1 MKIWNFTKILGTP
14 KKSNYS
20 HREYDLFL
28 NDNNVDNITIIN
40 FKLHSDIYKRLRKFS
55 TPQYDTIYLLRNKK
69 AFNTMLFTMN
79 YDIMVTDKEGTIID
93 IFNDQA
99 PGYVSEKYNDGD
111 KVYFGA
117 VGIINNLDIKLKD
130 RLTLKWRF
138 LKEKR

>member
-14 KKSNYS
+14 TKSKYS

-28 NDNNVDNITIIN
+28 NDGSIDKITVIN
-40 FKLHSDIYKRLRKFS
+40 FKLHSDIYKRLRKFK

-79 YDIMVTDKEGTIID
+79 YDIMVTDKDGTIID
-93 IFNDQA
+93 IFINQE
-99 PGYVSEKYNDGD
+99 PGFVSDKYNKGD

-130 RLTLKWRF
+130 MLTLKWRF

>member
-1 MKIWNFTKILGTP
+1 MKLWKFTKILGTP
-14 KKSNYS
+14 TKSKYS

-28 NDNNVDNITIIN
+28 NDEIIEKITIIN

-79 YDIMVTDKEGTIID
+79 YDIIVTDKDGTIID
-93 IFNDQA
+93 ILNDQA
-99 PGYVSEKYNDGD
+99 PGFISDKYNDGN

-117 VGIINNLDIKLKD
+117 VGVINNLDFKPKD